1 MAYVVLS
8 KFTARDDIANL
19 LCNTRVKSTGQC
31 SWRLCTVVNNWIQVI
46 LMCGSHWQ
54 LNIQPATHTHTM
66 HAHHSQHVT
75 VGWLVGVEFL
85 MPHSTQYRSFWRRS
99 SQPITWLILTNK
111 TVQENTDKKLNTNQK
126 SKQPKIQ
133 QTKRPWF
140 SCLLQHSAR
149 KRGGLILQ
157 WSRSP
162 HGAQH
167 ITVTG
172 PPHMHTCKTVVS
184 YSVTGDQ
191 LRTIYA
197 TTESTFI

>member
-1 MAYVVLS
+1 MWYCRSSPPETISRIFCATLGWSRLDNAADGCAQSSTTES
-8 KFTARDDIANL
+8 KWYSCAAAI
-19 LCNTRVKSTGQC
+19 G
-31 SWRLCTVVNNWIQVI
+31 NWTYS
-46 LMCGSHWQ
+46 LPH
-54 LNIQPATHTHTM
+54 THTHTM

-99 SQPITWLILTNK
+99 SQPSLDWYWQTKQYRKIPIKNSI
-111 TVQENTDKKLNTNQK
+111 QIRK

-133 QTKRPWF
+133 QTKLPWF

-157 WSRSP
+157 CSRSP

-184 YSVTGDQ
+184 YSVTDDQ